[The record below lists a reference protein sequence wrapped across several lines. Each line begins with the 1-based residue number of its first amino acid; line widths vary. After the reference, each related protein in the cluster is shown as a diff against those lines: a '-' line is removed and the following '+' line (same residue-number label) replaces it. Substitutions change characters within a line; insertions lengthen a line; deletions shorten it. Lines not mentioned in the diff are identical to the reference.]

1 MHAQAARP
9 ITVEEFR
16 ALIRREAPFG
26 EFFGLDVDSIEPGR
40 VRARHRVGPEY
51 MRPGN
56 IVCGP
61 VSFTLA
67 DFTMYAL
74 VLSLDATAAM
84 ATTTDL
90 SIRFLRA
97 AKRGDLV
104 AEGRILKAGKRLVV
118 CDVLVR
124 VDGEPDTIC
133 HATGTYSI
141 PPKR

>member
-1 MHAQAARP
+1 MHAHAARP

-16 ALIRREAPFG
+16 AMIRRDAPFG
-26 EFFGLDVDSIEPGR
+26 DFFGLDVDSIEPGH
-40 VRARHRVGPEY
+40 VRARHRVRPEY

-74 VLSLDATAAM
+74 VLSLDSTAAM

-104 AEGRILKAGKRLVV
+104 SEGRILKAGKRLVV

-141 PPKR
+141 PPRR